1 MLLIFWGLAIT
12 MIGIAIAAV
21 TIPLAGLSA
30 SSSMACIS
38 RRPDRRGK
46 SSIHTLRFCVAFIL
60 PVFSLGTY
68 AYLGSP
74 GIVGAST
81 LHSRDEPQVQSRS
94 IPGTWGKS
102 LPSVGTL
109 VGGLRDRLQ
118 READDADGWLLLAR
132 SYHFLGRYDEAVTA
146 YRRAAALGR
155 TDTSLERLLK
165 PDDNTTS
172 AAFGFAMPSLRGR
185 IALTPEAAARVNQD
199 DTVFIFAKKS
209 RNDRMPV
216 VALRRQVSD
225 LPIDFVLTD
234 EQAMV
239 PGTRLADFESLVV
252 TARISRSGLAKDV
265 VDGLEAWSDATNPN
279 DGGEIRLLIGTDLE
293 QGNRDNE

>member
-12 MIGIAIAAV
+12 MIGIAIAVV

-30 SSSMACIS
+30 TSSTACVS
-38 RRPDRRGK
+38 RRSDGRRK
-46 SSIHTLRFCVAFIL
+46 SLNRTLHVCVAIML

-68 AYLGSP
+68 ARLGSP
-74 GIVGAST
+74 GIVGADT
-81 LHSRDEPQVQSRS
+81 LHSDDEPQVQSRS
-94 IPGTWGKS
+94 LSGTGGKS
-102 LPSVGTL
+102 LPSVGSL

-132 SYHFLGRYDEAVTA
+132 SYHFLERYDEALSA
-146 YRRAAALGR
+146 YDRARALGK
-155 TDTSLERLLK
+155 TDISLEQSLK
-165 PDDNTTS
+165 SDDNAITK
-172 AAFGFAMPSLRGR
+172 AYGFSMPSLRGR
-185 IALTPEAAARVNQD
+185 IALTSEAAALVNQD

-216 VALRRQVSD
+216 VALRRRVSD

-239 PGTRLADFESLVV
+239 PGTRLTDFETLIV
-252 TARISRSGLAKDV
+252 TARISRSGLAMDV
-265 VDGLEAWSDATNPN
+265 VDGLEAWSDVTNPN
-279 DGGEIRLLIGTDLE
+279 DGGEIRLLIGTDLDRE
-293 QGNRDNE
+293 KRGNE